1 MFNQI
6 HIKHTDAREAFVCE
20 DTNSSPLSEK
30 QCFLPHYKL
39 TPILINFMITGYLIN
54 PDTYG
59 VKGEKQLKNKMLQ
72 IYSLID
78 RRNNR
83 VSSTP

>member
-1 MFNQI
+1 
-6 HIKHTDAREAFVCE
+6 
-20 DTNSSPLSEK
+20 
-30 QCFLPHYKL
+30 
-39 TPILINFMITGYLIN
+39 MITGYLIN